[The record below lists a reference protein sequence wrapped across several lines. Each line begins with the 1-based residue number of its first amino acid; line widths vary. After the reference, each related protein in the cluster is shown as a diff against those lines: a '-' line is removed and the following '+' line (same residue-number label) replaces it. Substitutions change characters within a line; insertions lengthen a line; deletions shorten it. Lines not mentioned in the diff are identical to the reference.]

1 MKKGN
6 TDLYHVGDGLYVN
19 LTNRCSNACSFC
31 IRKNGDGA
39 YGSESLWLEK
49 EADKMQIIVDI
60 FEELR
65 RNPAQCRE
73 LVFCGYGEPTERL
86 SDLLFI
92 AGEVKKQCPTLPVRL
107 NTNGHA
113 SLIAGRDVT
122 PLFQGLFDTV
132 SVSLNAPDAESY
144 DRICKS
150 RYGKAAFEAT
160 LRFARDVAPYVGKV
174 TVTVVGDF
182 LTPDELEATKR
193 LCEENRLSLRVR
205 EYIG

>member
-1 MKKGN
+1 MKKAN
-6 TDLYHVGDGLYVN
+6 TDIYHVGDGLYVN

-39 YGSESLWLEK
+39 YGSASLWLEK
-49 EADKMQIIVDI
+49 ETDKMQILVDI
-60 FEELR
+60 FAEIEAKPDL
-65 RNPAQCRE
+65 CRE

-92 AGEVKKQCPTLPVRL
+92 AAEVKRRLPALPVRL

-122 PLFQGLFDTV
+122 PLFAGCFDTV

-144 DRICKS
+144 DRICRS
-150 RYGKAAFEAT
+150 RYGKEAFSAT
-160 LRFARDVAPYVGKV
+160 LAFARDVAPYTGKV
-174 TVTVVGDF
+174 VVTVVGDF
-182 LTPDELEATKR
+182 LTEEEIEATKK
-193 LCEENRLSLRVR
+193 LCKENGLTLRIR
-205 EYIG
+205 DYIA